1 MGPFFSAPG
10 SGSPSPVEVAPAGLC
25 RVVASILLGPRQ
37 WLPVPCGG
45 CPLWPLSRC
54 RLHSSRPQAVAPRP
68 LWRLP
73 TPASVASSPPFFTAP
88 GSGSPSPVEV
98 AHAGLCRVVASILHS
113 PRQWLPDP
121 CGGCPR
127 RPLLR
132 RRLHLLG
139 PRQWLPVPCGGCPRR
154 PLSRRRL
161 HSSRP
166 QAVAPRPLWRLPP
179 PASVASLPPFFT
191 APGSGSPS
199 PVEVAPAGLCRV
211 VASILHGPR
220 QWLPVPCGG

>member
-73 TPASVASSPPFFTAP
+73 PPASVASSPPFFTAP

-98 AHAGLCRVVASILHS
+98 AHAGLCRVVASVLH
-113 PRQWLPDP
+113 
-121 CGGCPR
+121 
-127 RPLLR
+127 
-132 RRLHLLG
+132 G

-166 QAVAPRPLWRLPP
+166 QTVAPRPLWRLPP
-179 PASVASLPPFFT
+179 SASVASSPPFFL

-211 VASILHGPR
+211 VASILHGHR
-220 QWLPVPCGG
+220 QWAPSPVEVAPAGLCR